1 MYPKKFLFVFL
12 AFLVPLLF
20 RAIPELLMGS
30 YIVGFDNM
38 AHYVPTSMFWLNGNI
53 SLSGFI
59 ATAPLFYS
67 IVIGMV
73 WAGGPLLL
81 VLKIVPSLLAGF
93 LGVAV
98 YGFSRLG
105 LGWSPRKSVV
115 TALIGTVY
123 FVAIRISWDLLREQL
138 ALIFLFVVLTLLAL
152 SKSRSFSWK
161 RYIAFSIAMLAV
173 ILSNQ
178 LVAVV
183 MLGIVGFS
191 VIYQVI
197 RRKKHEALQL
207 IVFSL
212 PAVVLFLMVFFL
224 SPVVSDYRLIFGF
237 DIAGDGWLELF
248 GYLSYPEMIASEVG
262 FFFYCFLPLLP
273 LVALSVRRFR
283 NFEIQSW
290 ILFILLISLIPLAS
304 PSNLRW
310 VMMLVYPLAFYV
322 ADALSR
328 IKNVSWKRYKMTLL
342 HFVIV
347 YLVFA
352 VGLLSL
358 GLALQPPEQPFG
370 YFDPTK
376 WNSFV
381 YQIPTSLLQN
391 TVSITDCPDV
401 PSAIGWFKQNAETGA
416 ILLTHRAFYG
426 WALTVLN
433 ADQIIQYEYN
443 DPVETAISA
452 SAAGHSQI
460 YMVWWV
466 EGQGWYGV
474 QDVSP
479 VFHEVYRSG
488 RIAIYSYL
496 P

>member
-1 MYPKKFLFVFL
+1 VYPKKFLFVFL

-81 VLKIVPSLLAGF
+81 VLKIVPALLAGF

-105 LGWSPRKSVV
+105 LVWSPRKSVV

-123 FVAIRISWDLLREQL
+123 FVALRISWDLLREQL

-191 VIYQVI
+191 VIYQII

-212 PAVVLFLMVFFL
+212 PAVVLFLMIFFL
-224 SPVVSDYRLIFGF
+224 S
-237 DIAGDGWLELF
+237 
-248 GYLSYPEMIASEVG
+248 
-262 FFFYCFLPLLP
+262 
-273 LVALSVRRFR
+273 
-283 NFEIQSW
+283 
-290 ILFILLISLIPLAS
+290 
-304 PSNLRW
+304 
-310 VMMLVYPLAFYV
+310 
-322 ADALSR
+322 
-328 IKNVSWKRYKMTLL
+328 
-342 HFVIV
+342 
-347 YLVFA
+347 
-352 VGLLSL
+352 LLSL
-358 GLALQPPEQPFG
+358 
-370 YFDPTK
+370 
-376 WNSFV
+376 
-381 YQIPTSLLQN
+381 
-391 TVSITDCPDV
+391 IT
-401 PSAIGWFKQNAETGA
+401 A
-416 ILLTHRAFYG
+416 
-426 WALTVLN
+426 
-433 ADQIIQYEYN
+433 
-443 DPVETAISA
+443 
-452 SAAGHSQI
+452 
-460 YMVWWV
+460 
-466 EGQGWYGV
+466 
-474 QDVSP
+474 
-479 VFHEVYRSG
+479 
-488 RIAIYSYL
+488 
-496 P
+496 